1 MGDEHIRIA
10 GTRYNRGLEL
20 SKEKIEQDTSY
31 GEGILEKK
39 KQTKRVNKMKIMNI
53 ALSICIC
60 FFIFIFLNKYDSW
73 GISEGLCIY
82 HDNSVGVALI
92 LSFILFFANFLF
104 LFFFKDKQ
112 TMTNIIFIVIS
123 IGLLAYWHPV
133 MYNHSIN
140 FLLTHTNIHLA
151 RLLDVRYNAITT

>member
-1 MGDEHIRIA
+1 
-10 GTRYNRGLEL
+10 
-20 SKEKIEQDTSY
+20 
-31 GEGILEKK
+31 
-39 KQTKRVNKMKIMNI
+39 MKIMNI

-104 LFFFKDKQ
+104 LFFFRDKK
-112 TMTNIIFIVIS
+112 TITSIIFIIIS
-123 IGLLAYWHPV
+123 IGLLVYWHPV

-140 FLLTHTNIHLA
+140 FLLTHTNIQIEQLGEVA
-151 RLLDVRYNAITT
+151 KCEIQRNNDLRF